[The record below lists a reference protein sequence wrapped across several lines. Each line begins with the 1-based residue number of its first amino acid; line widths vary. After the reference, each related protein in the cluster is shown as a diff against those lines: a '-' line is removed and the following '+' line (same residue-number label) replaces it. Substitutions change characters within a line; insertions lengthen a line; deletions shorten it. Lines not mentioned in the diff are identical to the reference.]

1 MAEACMNRK
10 AMAEHLLLLCWP
22 WPCMVASRPHASS
35 CVLAGVLGH
44 HHGPERWAT
53 FMAQKSALAQ
63 KRPHY
68 HGPEKRGV
76 LGHHHGPEKRLGNT
90 SLLADFRLDP
100 SVLPPPPW
108 WLLPPFSLISA
119 STRLS
124 FQLIPLVPVA
134 SSWTGTSTHA
144 AQTQA
149 GTTRA
154 GTQRHVGLFARACTE
169 TSMHAAQTQA
179 RTQHKPP

>member
-1 MAEACMNRK
+1 MNRKAMAEACMNRK

-63 KRPHY
+63 KRAHY

-76 LGHHHGPEKRLGNT
+76 LGHHHGPEKRSWASNCPLHVCDIRIDEMPHSNH
-90 SLLADFRLDP
+90 LAARKGPLAIFKARANMNPQML
-100 SVLPPPPW
+100 
-108 WLLPPFSLISA
+108 
-119 STRLS
+119 STRFS
-124 FQLIPLVPVA
+124 
-134 SSWTGTSTHA
+134 
-144 AQTQA
+144 
-149 GTTRA
+149 TRA
-154 GTQRHVGLFARACTE
+154 SYGAMEQFIESPPSSA
-169 TSMHAAQTQA
+169 TSVDLC
-179 RTQHKPP
+179 RSGR

>member
-1 MAEACMNRK
+1 MNRK

-63 KRPHY
+63 KRAHY

-124 FQLIPLVPVA
+124 C
-134 SSWTGTSTHA
+134 
-144 AQTQA
+144 
-149 GTTRA
+149 
-154 GTQRHVGLFARACTE
+154 QRHLVLEVARLYQPSPLSPWQIPGQARAR
-169 TSMHAAQTQA
+169 MQHKHKQA
-179 RTQHKPP
+179 RHEQAHSVM